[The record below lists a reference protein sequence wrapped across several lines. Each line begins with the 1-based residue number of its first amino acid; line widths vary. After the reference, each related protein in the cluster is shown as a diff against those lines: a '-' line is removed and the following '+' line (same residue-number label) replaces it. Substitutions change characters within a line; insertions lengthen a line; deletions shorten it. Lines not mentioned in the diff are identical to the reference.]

1 MDTLHDIGL
10 QQILTYV
17 QPRVHEDIV
26 HLVSRR
32 FHRLMLRSVDL
43 NLRFTVNMHPGMNY
57 ITSLITSL
65 ESIRKI
71 HMLNVSSELATGHEA
86 NRVLARF
93 AFPVL
98 HQLQH
103 DNKEVIFIPL
113 KILSLELCNAGEL
126 PINTWNISTLQNL
139 RIYKCLRIT
148 EIAAALDGLQNLTI
162 LHIDKCHRLHVMPNL
177 PPNLQTFTISSCPSV
192 AMLPLNLD
200 AVSSLRTLKFSKLA
214 IRALPDIHLLTQLT
228 CLVLEHC
235 VVLTTVGR
243 VPGSIEELSI
253 ENCVVL
259 TEIEEN
265 NEFPNLRTLTLV
277 SLPGL
282 EHFDQWVQSLNLR
295 VLSIEKCRKLRQP
308 ENLPTSLESL
318 RVLETQFS
326 FTDCNMLRELRS
338 LELVDFHQWS
348 CPDISQLEKLD
359 SLILSGSQSLNV
371 NFPTSIQK
379 LSICCKT
386 LDRSRKFPEN
396 ILQMRQITH
405 LYLENYVL
413 DDQLM
418 TVLREMATTCR
429 VHNGTG
435 WVVLSL
441 RNCGLKSVPAWIGEN
456 TGLEKLDLTYNN
468 IREFPVEFSNLVRL
482 HSFSSGNDIHMHPQN
497 GRHDPANRRPFPA
510 FIYNLPRLQTLEL
523 FTFFEHT
530 RRNVHPVE
538 IHLDRL
544 TRLTH
549 LNLSGNALRMV
560 CNSSPYSPC

>member
-1 MDTLHDIGL
+1 MQTLHDIGL
-10 QQILTYV
+10 QQVLTYV

-71 HMLNVSSELATGHEA
+71 HMLNLSSELATGHEA

-98 HQLQH
+98 HQAQH

-126 PINTWNISTLQNL
+126 PVNTWNISTLQNL

-148 EIAAALDGLQNLTI
+148 EIAAALDGLQNLTS
-162 LHIDKCHRLHVMPNL
+162 LHVDKCRRLHVMPNL

-192 AMLPLNLD
+192 AMLPLNLN

-214 IRALPDIHLLTQLT
+214 IRALPDIHLLTQLI

-253 ENCVVL
+253 EDCVVL

-282 EHFDQWVQSLNLR
+282 EHFDQWVESLNLR
-295 VLSIEKCRKLRQP
+295 VLNIDNCRKLRQP

-318 RVLETQFS
+318 RVLESRFS
-326 FTDCNMLRELRS
+326 FTDCNMLSELRS
-338 LELVDFHQWS
+338 LELVNFLHNQWS
-348 CPDISQLEKLD
+348 CPDISELRKLD
-359 SLILSGSQSLNV
+359 SLILSGNQTLNV
-371 NFPTSIQK
+371 NLPTSIQK
-379 LSICCKT
+379 LSICYKT
-386 LDRSRKFPEN
+386 HDRFRGFPEN

-405 LYLENYVL
+405 LYLENYAL
-413 DDQLM
+413 DDQSM
-418 TVLREMATTCR
+418 TVLREMATACR

-441 RNCGLKSVPAWIGEN
+441 KNCGLVSVPAWIGEN
-456 TGLEKLDLTYNN
+456 TGLEKLDLTHNN

-482 HSFSSGNDIHMHPQN
+482 HSFSSGNDIHVHLQN
-497 GRHDPANRRPFPA
+497 GRHNPATRRPFPP

-530 RRNVHPVE
+530 TRKVHPVE

-549 LNLSGNALRMV
+549 LNLSGNALRTV
-560 CNSSPYSPC
+560 